1 MVVGRVIGSVLFSAM
16 AAYACA
22 RLSFPGKYP
31 FQLSTYS
38 NDDSRFHFITPQYL
52 LAQNWVF

>member
-22 RLSFPGKYP
+22 RQV
-31 FQLSTYS
+31 FQGTYLFSLVLIS
-38 NDDSRFHFITPQYL
+38 NDDSPFHFITPQYL
-52 LAQNWVF
+52 LAQELF